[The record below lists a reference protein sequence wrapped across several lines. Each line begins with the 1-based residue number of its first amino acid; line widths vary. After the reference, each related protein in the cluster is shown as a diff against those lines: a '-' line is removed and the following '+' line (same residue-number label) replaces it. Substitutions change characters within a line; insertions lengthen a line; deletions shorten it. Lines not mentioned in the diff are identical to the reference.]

1 MSDTITST
9 IPAQAGDATVAT
21 AQPMAPGNLVSGD
34 ATLAAPMGVSEQS
47 TQGKTISLPTSA
59 FAKLKAEAA
68 EKGKKAALTEMQA
81 KAKAFGFDSVDAMF
95 EALQTARGS
104 EAVETQQET
113 RAAHKAA
120 PVQQPK
126 QSGSKD
132 TVAAEAIRIA
142 KEMERARKEAEK
154 ASREARRYR
163 QELEEYQAQ
172 AEMKEVLLRAGVRDE
187 VDYALTLMRKDIQTK
202 LETDP
207 ELASYSTDEFLKS
220 LRQTKPFLFGE
231 SRLPAT
237 TGTGGEG
244 PQARPAAPGQAAA
257 TIAQSEQFDA
267 RKATSE
273 QIKARLA
280 QLGVQYSRQ

>member
-1 MSDTITST
+1 MSDTTST
-9 IPAQAGDATVAT
+9 IPAQPGDAVAPT
-21 AQPMAPGNLVSGD
+21 AQPIAPGNLVSGD
-34 ATLAAPMGVSEQS
+34 TTVAAPMGTPEQA
-47 TQGKTISLPTSA
+47 QGKTISLPTSA

-81 KAKAFGFDSVDAMF
+81 KAKAFGFESVDAMF
-95 EALQTARGS
+95 EALQTARSGAS
-104 EAVETQQET
+104 VETQQET
-113 RAAHKAA
+113 RAAAKPAQT
-120 PVQQPK
+120 QQPK
-126 QSGSKD
+126 QSGPKD
-132 TVAAEAIRIA
+132 AVAAEALRIA

-207 ELASYSTDEFLKS
+207 ELASYSTDEFLKT

-244 PQARPAAPGQAAA
+244 PQARPAAPGQAAS
-257 TIAQSEQFDA
+257 TIAQTEQFDA
-267 RKATSE
+267 RKASTE

>member
-104 EAVETQQET
+104 ASVETQQET
-113 RAAHKAA
+113 RAAPKAA
-120 PVQQPK
+120 PAQLPK

-132 TVAAEAIRIA
+132 TVAAEALRIA

-207 ELASYSTDEFLKS
+207 ELASYSTDEFLKV